1 MHCHALIR
9 NIYGKVS
16 YGFTCES
23 LVSLTALHWLHL
35 MSLFLVSQHSLASY
49 EKYPHKKHLKMSCE
63 LLANKGPHLLVVW
76 IHSLLSLLSL
86 LSLCSAAWSWLVVAP
101 GLAAPD
107 QAESPHMHSFHGR
120 RTIN

>member
-63 LLANKGPHLLVVW
+63 LLANKGPHLLVPLVPLLG
-76 IHSLLSLLSL
+76 SLELVGGGAGLGRAGPGRVPPHALF
-86 LSLCSAAWSWLVVAP
+86 SWEE
-101 GLAAPD
+101 D
-107 QAESPHMHSFHGR
+107 Y
-120 RTIN
+120 